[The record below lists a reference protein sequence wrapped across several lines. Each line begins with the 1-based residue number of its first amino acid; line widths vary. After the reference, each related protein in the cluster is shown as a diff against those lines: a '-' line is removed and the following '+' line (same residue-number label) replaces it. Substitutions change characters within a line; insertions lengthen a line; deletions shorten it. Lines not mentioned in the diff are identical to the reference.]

1 MIIKNLR
8 HFFIYQALCLLGW
21 VLTDTEHGIVVTFEE
36 GRFNDTQKVTVLE
49 DVSKPS
55 PVEFARIMGEM
66 ADWALKHHPGKL
78 F

>member
-1 MIIKNLR
+1 MDKYIMQKSSTKPNG
-8 HFFIYQALCLLGW
+8 F

-55 PVEFARIMGEM
+55 PIEFARIMGEM
-66 ADWALKHHPGKL
+66 ADWALKHHPDKL

>member
-8 HFFIYQALCLLGW
+8 HFFIYQALCLFGW
-21 VLTDTEHGIVVTFEE
+21 VLTDTEHGVVVTFEE

-55 PVEFARIMGEM
+55 PIEFARIMGEM
-66 ADWALKHHPGKL
+66 ADWAIKYHSDKL
-78 F
+78 L

>member
-8 HFFIYQALCLLGW
+8 HFFIYQALCLFGW

-36 GRFNDTQKVTVLE
+36 GRFNNTQKVTVLE

-55 PVEFARIMGEM
+55 PIEFARIMGEM
-66 ADWALKHHPGKL
+66 ADWAIKHHSDKL
-78 F
+78 L

>member
-8 HFFIYQALCLLGW
+8 HFFIYQALCLFGW

-55 PVEFARIMGEM
+55 PIEFARIMGKM
-66 ADWALKHHPGKL
+66 ADWAIKYHSDKL
-78 F
+78 L

>member
-1 MIIKNLR
+1 MDKYILQKSTAKPN
-8 HFFIYQALCLLGW
+8 GW

-55 PVEFARIMGEM
+55 PTDLARIMGELS
-66 ADWALKHHPGKL
+66 DWVLKHHPDKL

>member
-8 HFFIYQALCLLGW
+8 HFFIYQALCLFGW

-55 PVEFARIMGEM
+55 PIEFARIMGEM
-66 ADWALKHHPGKL
+66 ADWAIKHHSDKL
-78 F
+78 L